1 MRAMVSDFFVYI
13 NVLFSIVHLKLIC
26 HVNVPSVLLSK
37 SADYFTKLSH
47 HGLMTQKEAGEFMEG
62 IEEELYELSSCRQ
75 FIHQDELD
83 VEMKMQRFSK
93 IPDYMVTN
101 MELDEEVT
109 EYRNNSKNQGDAA
122 GFFLPTSD

>member
-47 HGLMTQKEAGEFMEG
+47 HGLMTQKEAGNLWK
-62 IEEELYELSSCRQ
+62 ELRRSYMSYQVAASSS
-75 FIHQDELD
+75 I
-83 VEMKMQRFSK
+83 K
-93 IPDYMVTN
+93 
-101 MELDEEVT
+101 
-109 EYRNNSKNQGDAA
+109 
-122 GFFLPTSD
+122 TSLMLK